1 MMFSQQSYPKIRN
14 FFSCS
19 LKFKLQMNKR
29 FAKKW
34 KTTKQIFEWIQ
45 RYVDNVSVFCFSQ
58 LTRAK
63 KDIQNMYKSNVFN
76 LETMKT
82 RLRDLNNRAQNCK
95 TIPEDF
101 RSKYM
106 TLNERR
112 NVLTFPLR
120 SH

>member
-1 MMFSQQSYPKIRN
+1 
-14 FFSCS
+14 
-19 LKFKLQMNKR
+19 MNKR